1 MIQFLRDK
9 AHRWVSLVLVV
20 VVSLSFALWGIN
32 DYLGGGRGQ
41 GVAAKVNGVAISWQE
56 VEGMAQR
63 LERQQPQNPEQAHA
77 LKNKILQ
84 GLIEEQVLI
93 QHAKKLGLVVPEEAL
108 QSLIASIPEF
118 QENGKF
124 SAERMRVVLQA
135 NQLSSEAFLA
145 MFKKN
150 LLIRQLQT
158 GVGQSTFVLPYE
170 AELITKLFE
179 QKRTVRVL
187 SLPRTPLLQK
197 VKFQPEMAKAY
208 YEAHVAEFMSPER
221 FKGNYIELKLADYL
235 SKVSVKDDELKKVY
249 EENIA
254 HYQVPAQ
261 IKVAHILVSSEE
273 GKETD
278 ATLVM
283 QKIQDALKK
292 GEKFSALAK
301 KYSQDPSSAEQG
313 GELDWMSKGD
323 FVPEFETAAFALQ
336 KKGDISGVVKTPY
349 GLHLIQLMNKKDAQT
364 QSFDTVKAAIKT
376 QKLNEKAEEALL
388 QDVEKLSDGLYDKA
402 EGMDT
407 VATGMHKKLDTF
419 NVAGNETAG
428 ILQYAAVKEVLA
440 QRDITEG
447 KVSDVIELSP
457 EHYLVLQVSQYT
469 PAQQQPLEKVMS
481 SVEAK
486 VRQQEAEAV
495 LQKQVEALLAAS
507 QDDAKWSA
515 LLKEYGYTLSPSRSL
530 TRHSTE
536 VDSAVVQTAYALPHP
551 VGSERL
557 FGAVKLASGDRAMVL
572 LESIEDGSYAALP
585 DAKKKDYV
593 VAIGQAM
600 ADLEFKLPLAELME
614 QSKIQRY

>member
-9 AHRWVSLVLVV
+9 AHRWVSLVLVI
-20 VVSLSFALWGIN
+20 VVSLSFALLGVN
-32 DYLGGGRGQ
+32 EYLGGGRGQ
-41 GVAAKVNGVAISWQE
+41 GVAAKVNGVEISWQE
-56 VEGMAQR
+56 VDGMAQR
-63 LERQQPQNPEQAHA
+63 LERQQPQNPEQAQA

-93 QHAKKLGLVVPEEAL
+93 QYAKKLGLVVPEQAL
-108 QSLIASIPEF
+108 QALIASIPEF

-124 SAERMRVVLQA
+124 SAERMHMVLQA
-135 NQLSSEAFLA
+135 NQLSSDAFLA

-158 GVGQSTFVLPYE
+158 GVGQSTFVLPFE

-179 QKRTVRVL
+179 QKRAVRVL
-187 SLPRTPLLQK
+187 SLPKKPLLQK

-208 YEAHVAEFMSPER
+208 YDANPSEFMSPEH
-221 FKGNYIELKLADYL
+221 FKGKYIELKLADYL
-235 SKVSVKDDELKKVY
+235 SKVAVTDAELKKVY

-254 HYQVPAQ
+254 QYQVPAQ

-273 GKETD
+273 GKESEAE
-278 ATLVM
+278 ATL
-283 QKIQDALKK
+283 QKIQESLKK

-313 GELDWMSKGD
+313 GALDWMSKGD
-323 FVPEFETAAFALQ
+323 FVPEFEAAAFALQ
-336 KKGDISGVVKTPY
+336 NKGDVSSVVKTPY
-349 GLHLIQLMNKKDAQT
+349 GLHLIQLLNKKSAQT
-364 QSFDTVKAAIKT
+364 QSFETVKAAIKT
-376 QKLNEKAEEALL
+376 QKMSEKAEEALL
-388 QDVEKLSDGLYDKA
+388 QDVEQLSDGLYDKA

-407 VATGMHKKLDTF
+407 VAAAIHKKLESF
-419 NVAGNETAG
+419 NLAANETTG
-428 ILQYAAVKEVLA
+428 ILQYTPVREALA
-440 QRDITEG
+440 EKDVIDG
-447 KVSDVIELSP
+447 KVSDVIELSA

-469 PAQQQPLEKVMS
+469 PAQQQPLDKVMS

-507 QDDAKWSA
+507 QDEMQWNA
-515 LLKEYGYTLSPSRSL
+515 LVKEYGYTLGQSRLL

-536 VDSAVVQTAYALPHP
+536 IDSAVVQTAYALPHP

-557 FGAVKLASGDRAMVL
+557 YGAVKLANGDRAIVL
-572 LESIEDGSYAALP
+572 LQNIEDGSYAALP